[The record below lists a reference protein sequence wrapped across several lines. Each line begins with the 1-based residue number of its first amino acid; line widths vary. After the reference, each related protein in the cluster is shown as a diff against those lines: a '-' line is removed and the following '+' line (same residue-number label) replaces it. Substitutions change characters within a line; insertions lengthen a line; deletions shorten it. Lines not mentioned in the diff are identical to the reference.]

1 MNCLVLG
8 GAGFIGSHIVEA
20 LVSRGHNVRVFDLSN
35 ISARN
40 IEQCLDRVEFVGGD
54 FNNIKDVSPALENI
68 DVVVHLVCTTL
79 PGPSNENPVYDV
91 ESNVIGTLNLLEKA
105 AQKGVGKIIFPSSGG
120 TVYGVPQTLPI
131 PEDHRTDPF
140 CSYGITK
147 LAIEKYLDLFRH
159 LYDLDYVVL
168 RIGNPYGKRQRID
181 SVQGVIGVFLGRTL
195 LGETITI
202 WGDGSVARDYLYID
216 DLVSA
221 FVSVIESDTKSRI
234 YNIAGGQ
241 AHSLR
246 DILSIIREVTGKDPP
261 VRFTPA
267 RRLDVPVSCLDI
279 GRAERELGWMPSTPL
294 REGIAKTWKWVKSS
308 GPTLP
313 VTSGGE

>member
-35 ISARN
+35 ISTRN
-40 IEQCLDRVEFVGGD
+40 IEQCLDRVEVIGGD
-54 FNNIKDVSPALENI
+54 FNNINDVSPALENI

-91 ESNVIGTLNLLEKA
+91 ESNIIGTLNLLEKA
-105 AQKGVGKIIFPSSGG
+105 VQKGVKKIIFPSSGG
-120 TVYGVPQTLPI
+120 TVYGIPQTLPI

-140 CSYGITK
+140 CSHGITK
-147 LAIEKYLDLFRH
+147 LAIEKYLGLFRH

-168 RIGNPYGKRQRID
+168 RIGNPYGERQRID
-181 SVQGVIGVFLGRTL
+181 NVQGVVGVFLGRTL
-195 LGETITI
+195 LGETITV
-202 WGDGSVARDYLYID
+202 WGDGSVARDYCYID

-221 FVSVIESDTKSRI
+221 FVSVVESDTKSRI

-241 AHSLR
+241 AYSLR
-246 DILSIIREVTGKDPP
+246 DILSIIREVTGDEPS

-279 GRAERELGWMPSTPL
+279 GRAKSELGWMPSTPL
-294 REGIAKTWKWVKSS
+294 REGIAKTWEWVKSS
-308 GPTLP
+308 GLTLP
-313 VTSGGE
+313 VTSDTE

>member
-8 GAGFIGSHIVEA
+8 GAGFIGSHIVET
-20 LVSRGHNVRVFDLSN
+20 LVSRGHNVRVFDLPN

-40 IEQCLDRVEFVGGD
+40 IEKCLNRVEIVEGD
-54 FNNIKDVSPALENI
+54 FNNIKDVSFALEDI

-79 PGPSNENPVYDV
+79 PGPSNENPTYDV

-105 AQKGVGKIIFPSSGG
+105 VQKGVRKIIFPSSGG
-120 TVYGVPQTLPI
+120 TVYGIPQTLPI
-131 PEDHRTDPF
+131 SETHRTDPF

-147 LAIEKYLDLFRH
+147 LAIEKYLALFHH
-159 LYDLDYVVL
+159 LHGLDYVAL
-168 RIGNPYGKRQRID
+168 RIGNPYGERQRID

-195 LGETITI
+195 LGKRITI
-202 WGDGSVARDYLYID
+202 WGDGSVARDYLYIA

-221 FVSVIESDTKSRI
+221 FIKVIESDTKSRI

-246 DILSIIREVTGKDPP
+246 DILSMIREVTGDDPP

-267 RRLDVPVSCLDI
+267 RRLDVPVNCLDI
-279 GRAERELGWMPSTPL
+279 GRAKSELGWMPSTPL

-308 GPTLP
+308 GLTLP
-313 VTSGGE
+313 VMSDTK

>member
-35 ISARN
+35 ISTRN
-40 IEQCLDRVEFVGGD
+40 IEQCLDRVEVMGGD
-54 FNNIKDVSPALENI
+54 FNNINDVSPALENI

-91 ESNVIGTLNLLEKA
+91 ESNIIGTLNLLEKA
-105 AQKGVGKIIFPSSGG
+105 VQKGVKKIIFSSSGG
-120 TVYGVPQTLPI
+120 TVYGVPQMLPI
-131 PEDHRTDPF
+131 PEDHRTDPS
-140 CSYGITK
+140 CSHGITK
-147 LAIEKYLDLFRH
+147 LAIEKYLGLFRH

-168 RIGNPYGKRQRID
+168 RIGNPYGERQRID
-181 SVQGVIGVFLGRTL
+181 NVQGVIGVFLGRTL
-195 LGETITI
+195 LGETITV
-202 WGDGSVARDYLYID
+202 WGDGSVARDYFYID

-221 FVSVIESDTKSRI
+221 FVSVVESDTKSRI

-241 AHSLR
+241 AYSLM
-246 DILSIIREVTGKDPP
+246 DILSIIREVTGEDPP
-261 VRFTPA
+261 VRFAPA
-267 RRLDVPVSCLDI
+267 RKLDVPVSCLNI
-279 GRAERELGWMPSTPL
+279 GRAKSELGWMPSTPL

-308 GPTLP
+308 GLTLP
-313 VTSGGE
+313 VTSDTK